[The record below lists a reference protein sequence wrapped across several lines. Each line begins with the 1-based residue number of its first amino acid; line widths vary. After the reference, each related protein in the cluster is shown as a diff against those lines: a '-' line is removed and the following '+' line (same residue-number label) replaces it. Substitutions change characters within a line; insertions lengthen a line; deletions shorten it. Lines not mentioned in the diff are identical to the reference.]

1 MIHPVVCSDKVIVVA
16 ENWPCWLGCLL
27 AVNIPVQ
34 AAFVTME
41 MASIF
46 PGYSHWLSKISD
58 FEAMSVV
65 PDEWQDYVILGSGS
79 HEFLRLIMPKLRH
92 HAGPFIFANDMI
104 FTGRRQYDLDRLY
117 RSWTTHDVTLG
128 LDSVVVRH
136 AEFGGVTS
144 AFHVV
149 SFRGVNRSVFT
160 PTAPLP
166 RTLRHVL
173 CDTSS
178 SPLQEIAIPSPLYDP
193 QPRSPIYVDG
203 LMRREGLF
211 DVSRPTDL
219 IACPSV
225 FKASGWG
232 RRGLSTTE
240 MLRAFDISPL
250 MDSMLLPHR
259 RARTLLQRSI
269 TPLVVTSICR
279 NLWSTRGGRRGAS
292 ADQGSANGNLPS
304 DTGSMDEDKADF
316 EGNEFIQRE
325 DDGAKENSRKED
337 ISQKE
342 DYGGNGGIEEDGR
355 KAACSDGA
363 RTSQER
369 AGLSQ
374 E

>member
-1 MIHPVVCSDKVIVVA
+1 M
-16 ENWPCWLGCLL
+16 
-27 AVNIPVQ
+27 
-34 AAFVTME
+34 M
-41 MASIF
+41 
-46 PGYSHWLSKISD
+46 
-58 FEAMSVV
+58 
-65 PDEWQDYVILGSGS
+65 
-79 HEFLRLIMPKLRH
+79 
-92 HAGPFIFANDMI
+92 

-117 RSWTTHDVTLG
+117 RSWTTHDITLG

-211 DVSRPTDL
+211 DISQPTDH

-232 RRGLSTTE
+232 RCGLSTTE

-269 TPLVVTSICR
+269 TLLIVTSICR
-279 NLWSTRGGRRGAS
+279 KL
-292 ADQGSANGNLPS
+292 
-304 DTGSMDEDKADF
+304 
-316 EGNEFIQRE
+316 
-325 DDGAKENSRKED
+325 
-337 ISQKE
+337 
-342 DYGGNGGIEEDGR
+342 
-355 KAACSDGA
+355 
-363 RTSQER
+363 
-369 AGLSQ
+369 
-374 E
+374 